1 MTESLKRSKMFDP
14 LKMAQTAVRG
24 ARIAW
29 AALVAV
35 ALTTLTASC
44 GGNASGS
51 GSGFG
56 TGTGTGTGSG
66 AGATMTIGLADPATG
81 QARSSLT
88 IASPL
93 NATVTVLSNGQPVA
107 NALVQFAVASP
118 GSQSPIAVLSPTSG
132 TGITDGNGRVTVS
145 VLAAS
150 ATAQGAG
157 TVSATATIGQG
168 SVTAQT
174 AFSVGTA
181 NVSLTN
187 VTLTPAS
194 IGAFQTSQ
202 ISVSVTGVPTSVP
215 VTVNFASPCAASGLA
230 TLPAS
235 AVTANGVASVTY
247 TDKGCSGSD
256 NITISAQGATSVQAA
271 LTIQPAPASA
281 IQFVSAN
288 PSTIAIS
295 GTGAVTSS
303 LVTFKVVNA
312 AQQPIVGVPITLAL
326 STQVGG
332 VQIDSQPGPL
342 TKQTAADGTVSVTV
356 TAGSQPGPVRV
367 TATGAGGLSA
377 VSSQLTIQSG
387 LPTQSRFSLSVQT
400 FNIEGWDVDGTT
412 TSVTI
417 RAADRVGNPVPDGT
431 VVNFRSS
438 GAAIQPSCR
447 TTGGVCSVNFVSQE
461 SRPRSPLPAGRVSIL
476 AWAVGEES
484 FQDAN
489 GNNKYDSGET
499 FGDLGDAFVDS
510 HLDGTFHA
518 DSEYIPFNPN
528 ATSACAASALS
539 APSRPDSCDGVW
551 GLAHVRASAQI
562 VLSGSNANANLP
574 SSISLGA
581 ACAASLNFDLF
592 DVNGNPM
599 PAGTTVSAQ
608 VSPTGVSATVLGSPV
623 VNTVGNIPPSAPL
636 GTRIAIDLS
645 ASGCDGTKTA
655 LLRVS
660 VRTPLGLTTILPS
673 VTVSY

>member
-1 MTESLKRSKMFDP
+1 MFDS
-14 LKMAQTAVRG
+14 LKMARAAIRGTRRLAWITAL
-24 ARIAW
+24 ALAW
-29 AALVAV
+29 SALVS
-35 ALTTLTASC
+35 SC
-44 GGNASGS
+44 GGSATGSPTGS
-51 GSGFG
+51 G
-56 TGTGTGTGSG
+56 TGIGGGSG
-66 AGATMTIGLADPATG
+66 AGGTMTISLTDPAG

-88 IASPL
+88 VASPL
-93 NATVTVLSNGQPVA
+93 NVTATVLNNGQPVG
-107 NALVQFAVASP
+107 NTLVQFTLIWP
-118 GSQSPIAVLSPTSG
+118 NGQSPIAALTPTSG
-132 TGITDGNGRVTVS
+132 TGITDANGRVTVS
-145 VLAAS
+145 LVALS

-157 TVSATATIGQG
+157 TVSATATVGQG
-168 SVTAQT
+168 SATAQT

-181 NVSLTN
+181 NVSLNN
-187 VTLTPAS
+187 VTLTPATIS
-194 IGAFQTSQ
+194 AFQTSQ
-202 ISVSVTGVPTSVP
+202 VSVTVGGVPTSVP
-215 VTVNFASPCAASGLA
+215 VTVSFASPCAAGGLA

-235 AVTANGVASVTY
+235 AVTVNGVASVTY
-247 TDKGCSGSD
+247 TDKGCSGTD
-256 NITISAQGATSVQAA
+256 NVTISAPGATSVQAG
-271 LTIQPAPASA
+271 LTIQPAPPSA
-281 IQFVSAN
+281 IQFISAT

-295 GTGAVTSS
+295 GTGAATSS

-447 TTGGVCSVNFVSQE
+447 TTGGVCSVNFISQE
-461 SRPRSPLPAGRVSIL
+461 SRPRSPLPTGRVSIL

-484 FQDAN
+484 FLDTN
-489 GNNKYDSGET
+489 GNNKFDSGET
-499 FGDLGDAFVDS
+499 FGDLGDAFVDAY
-510 HLDGTFHA
+510 LDGTFHA

-528 ATSACAASALS
+528 ATSACAASSLS
-539 APSRPDSCDGVW
+539 APSRPNSCDGVW

-562 VLSGSNANANLP
+562 VLSGSNARANLP
-574 SSISLGA
+574 SSINLGA

-592 DVNGNPM
+592 DVNSNPM
-599 PAGTTVSAQ
+599 PAGTTVSAT
-608 VSPTGVSATVLGSPV
+608 VSPAGVSATVLGSPV
-623 VNTVGNIPPSAPL
+623 VNTTGNIPPTSAP
-636 GTRIAIDLS
+636 GTPVAVDLS
-645 ASGCDGTKTA
+645 ATGCDGTKSA
-655 LLRVS
+655 LLRIS
-660 VRTPLGLTTILPS
+660 VRSPLGLTTILPS
-673 VTVSY
+673 VTVNY